1 MVISI
6 SDVCRRTGSSESVVA
21 FHSGRFETVP
31 VRGVWIV
38 VIHIENRGS
47 GFRIVIKTDEVMIII
62 DIP

>member
-6 SDVCRRTGSSESVVA
+6 SDVCRRTGSSESVVV
-21 FHSGRFETVP
+21 FHSGRFGTVP
-31 VRGVWIV
+31 VGGVWIV

-47 GFRIVIKTDEVMIII
+47 GFRIVIITDEAVIII

>member
-6 SDVCRRTGSSESVVA
+6 SDVCQKTGSSESVVA
-21 FHSGRFETVP
+21 LHSGRFGTVP
-31 VRGVWIV
+31 VGGVWIV

-47 GFRIVIKTDEVMIII
+47 GFRIVIITDEVVIII